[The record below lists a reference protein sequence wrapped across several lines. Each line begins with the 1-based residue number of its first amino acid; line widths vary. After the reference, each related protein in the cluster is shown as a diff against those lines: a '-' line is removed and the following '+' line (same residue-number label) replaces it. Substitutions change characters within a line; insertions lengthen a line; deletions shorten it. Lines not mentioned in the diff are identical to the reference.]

1 MGGSPVAGRRVLAT
15 VAGVLL
21 AAGCASGVPSTT
33 PSPTVPSPTSQAR
46 PIAPSADLPE
56 GLREIH
62 LAGGC
67 FWGVEAYMER
77 IDGVVDAVS
86 GYANGTTEN
95 PSYEDLHR
103 GSGHA
108 ETVRVWYDPGLVA
121 LDDLLLYFVR
131 IIDPTSLNRQGPDSG
146 EQYRTG
152 VYWVVEA
159 DRPVIEERLAQVQEE
174 YDEPVVVEV
183 EPLRQ
188 FFPAEDHHQDH
199 LAKNP
204 GGYCHID
211 LSLAEEPLIRAAD
224 FPRPDEEGLRER
236 LTDLQYRVT
245 QEDRTERAFD
255 NLYDGLFDPG
265 IYVDVATGEPLFS
278 SRDKF
283 HSGTGW
289 PSFTRPV
296 VPYVV
301 THHPDGDPP
310 PSGAEVRSRAGDS
323 HLGHVFADGPEED
336 GGLRYCINSAALRFV
351 PLANLEAEGYGDV
364 VELARLAG

>member
-1 MGGSPVAGRRVLAT
+1 MRWVPVLA
-15 VAGVLL
+15 AALL
-21 AAGCASGVPSTT
+21 VGGCGTTAEPPGGAPSAAASPDAS
-33 PSPTVPSPTSQAR
+33 
-46 PIAPSADLPE
+46 PIAASADLPA

-86 GYANGTTEN
+86 GYANGTTED

-108 ETVRVWYDPGLVA
+108 ETVRVWYDPERLT
-121 LDDLLLYFVR
+121 LDDLLLYHLR
-131 IIDPTSLNRQGPDSG
+131 IIDPTSVDRQGPDVG

-152 VYWVVEA
+152 VYWTDEA
-159 DRPVIEERLAQVQEE
+159 DREIAEYRLAQVQEE
-174 YDEPVVVEV
+174 VEEPVVVEV
-183 EPLRQ
+183 EPLLQ
-188 FFPAEDHHQDH
+188 FFPAEEYHQDY
-199 LAKNP
+199 LARNP

-224 FPRPDEEGLRER
+224 HPKPPEDELRER
-236 LTDLQYRVT
+236 LTDLQFRVT
-245 QEDRTERAFD
+245 QEDRTEPAFD
-255 NLYDGLFDPG
+255 NPYDGLFEPG
-265 IYVDVATGEPLFS
+265 IYADVVTGEPLFS

-289 PSFTRPV
+289 PSFTRPL

-301 THHPDGDPP
+301 THHPDSSPP

-323 HLGHVFADGPEED
+323 HLGHVFRDGPADD
-336 GGLRYCINSAALRFV
+336 GGLRYCINSAALRFI
-351 PLANLEAEGYGDV
+351 PLENMEREGYGDV
-364 VELARLAG
+364 VELAGLAD